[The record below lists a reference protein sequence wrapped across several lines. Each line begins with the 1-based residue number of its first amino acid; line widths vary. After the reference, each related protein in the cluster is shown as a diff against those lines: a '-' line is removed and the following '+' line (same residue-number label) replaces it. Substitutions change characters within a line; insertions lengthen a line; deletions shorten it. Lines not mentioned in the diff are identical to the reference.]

1 MSKKWIE
8 VALVPQLYSLVRP
21 SEPFMVVLVDVLRA
35 TTSVCAALYHGVK
48 SIIPVATLDEAKVLK
63 EKGFMVAAE
72 REGIKP
78 DFADIG
84 NSAFHF
90 MTSQVAGKEI
100 VYSTTNGTQAFELVK
115 NEADIFMGAFVN
127 LSALAHWLK
136 QQERHVVILCSGWKG
151 HFNLE
156 DTVFAGALAEKL
168 IDSGRYELRRDAGYA
183 ALDLWGLAQN
193 NLLGYLSKA
202 EHRERLRRLGL
213 DDVLEF
219 TFTLDACPVVPL
231 GRKGIIKRAEDFE

>member
-1 MSKKWIE
+1 MHKKRIE
-8 VALVPQLYSLVRP
+8 VALVPQLYPMLRP
-21 SEPFMVVLVDVLRA
+21 EEAFVVVLVDVLRA
-35 TTSVCAALYHGVK
+35 TTSVCAALHHGVK
-48 SIIPVATLDEAKVLK
+48 AIIPVATLGEARAYK
-63 EKGFMVAAE
+63 EKGYMVVAE

-90 MTSQVAGKEI
+90 MTPQVVGREI

-115 NEADIFMGAFVN
+115 NEADIALGAFVN
-127 LSALAHWLK
+127 VSALAQWLE
-136 QQERHVVILCSGWKG
+136 QQAKHVVILCSGWKG
-151 HFNLE
+151 RFNLE

-168 IDSGRYELRRDAGYA
+168 LLSGNYVVGSDAGHA
-183 ALDLWGLAQN
+183 ALDLWGLAKN
-193 NLLGYLSKA
+193 DLMGYHSKA

-219 TFTLDACPVVPL
+219 TFTPDACPVVPV
-231 GRKGIIKRAEDFE
+231 GRNGIIRRAEEC